1 MGREAQRTNEV
12 MKVLTM
18 VSAVF
23 LPAVVLAGVMG
34 MNFQLPFFDQP
45 SNFYVVV
52 GVMAATGLGL
62 VLFARWRRWL

>member
-1 MGREAQRTNEV
+1 

-23 LPAVVLAGVMG
+23 LPAVVLAAVMG
-34 MNFQLPFFDQP
+34 MNFPLAFFDQP
-45 SNFYVVV
+45 SNFFVVIGLMV
-52 GVMAATGLGL
+52 ITGLGL